1 MATFASELNS
11 FILILTVANFTF
23 IGMLQVILKY
33 FSTDG

>member
-1 MATFASELNS
+1 MAALASELNS
-11 FILILTVANFTF
+11 VILILSVTNVAF